1 MNKIPHTNEVIC
13 VIYFRHFYHGHLF
26 SSVSLS
32 CRDVKTK
39 LISFSLILHSSE
51 TGRQSSL
58 CKSLPTRLIQ
68 SDHTWFSH
76 HWLMFSC
83 SVVSD
88 TLLPFRL
95 FPARFLHP
103 WDFPGKNTGVGCHFL
118 LQEIFP
124 TQESNPGLC
133 LLCWQMYSLLL
144 SHLGSPYHWVNLT
157 ILCDFPFRCGS
168 LSYHMLN

>member
-1 MNKIPHTNEVIC
+1 MNKILHTKEVIC
-13 VIYFRHFYHGHLF
+13 VIYFRHFFHGHLF
-26 SSVSLS
+26 SSVYVSHS
-32 CRDVKTK
+32 DVKTK
-39 LISFSLILHSSE
+39 LISFSLTSHTSE
-51 TGRQSSL
+51 IGRQSSL
-58 CKSLPTRLIQ
+58 CKSLPTGLIQ

-83 SVVSD
+83 SFVSD

-95 FPARFLHP
+95 LPARLLHP

-124 TQESNPGLC
+124 TQKSNPGL
-133 LLCWQMYSLLL
+133 QADSLLL
-144 SHLGSPYHWVNLT
+144 RHLGSPYHWVNLT
-157 ILCDFPFRCGS
+157 ILCDFLFRCGS